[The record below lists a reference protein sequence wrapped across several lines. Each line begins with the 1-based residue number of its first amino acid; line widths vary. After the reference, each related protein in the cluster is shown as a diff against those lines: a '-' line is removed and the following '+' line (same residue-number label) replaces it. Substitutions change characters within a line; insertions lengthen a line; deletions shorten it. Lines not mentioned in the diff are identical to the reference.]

1 MGIDGPLARSGLRI
15 SSRRA
20 EVFWHSRETER
31 ATRQG
36 VNMEEEGLGRE
47 RKRRRANAAFNHNC
61 EKSDDGR
68 RGSGP
73 PPASGLLGMTS
84 YSFYQ
89 VGLKPIGLL
98 WYGCRLSKFLS
109 YHLSPSSALERGKR
123 RPRNTTFGKVSPPFS
138 LFPSPQ
144 SLLSLGSWVTSF
156 EKFMLTN

>member
-15 SSRRA
+15 SSSRQA

-31 ATRQG
+31 GGDAAG
-36 VNMEEEGLGRE
+36 GKYGRRVGE
-47 RKRRRANAAFNHNC
+47 RRKRRRANAAFNHNC
-61 EKSDDGR
+61 EKTDDGR

-109 YHLSPSSALERGKR
+109 CHLSPSSALERGKR
-123 RPRNTTFGKVSPPFS
+123 RPRNTTFGKVSPP
-138 LFPSPQ
+138 LPQ
-144 SLLSLGSWVTSF
+144 SLLSFGFMMASF
-156 EKFMLTN
+156 EKCMLTN

>member
-1 MGIDGPLARSGLRI
+1 MGVSGDRWPARSSAAGI

-20 EVFWHSRETER
+20 EVFWHSRETEG

-36 VNMEEEGLGRE
+36 VNMEEGLGRE
-47 RKRRRANAAFNHNC
+47 RKRRRAYAAFNHNC
-61 EKSDDGR
+61 EKTDDGR

-123 RPRNTTFGKVSPPFS
+123 RPRNTTFGKVSLPS
-138 LFPSPQ
+138 LAFP
-144 SLLSLGSWVTSF
+144 TI
-156 EKFMLTN
+156 LTQRSDF

>member
-1 MGIDGPLARSGLRI
+1 MGVSGDRGPARSGLRI

-20 EVFWHSRETER
+20 EVFWHSRETEG

-36 VNMEEEGLGRE
+36 VNMEEGLGRE

-61 EKSDDGR
+61 EKTDDGR

-89 VGLKPIGLL
+89 VGLKPIELWLSSLKILILSSFSLL
-98 WYGCRLSKFLS
+98 
-109 YHLSPSSALERGKR
+109 AVLERGKR
-123 RPRNTTFGKVSPPFS
+123 RPRNTTFGKVSLPS
-138 LFPSPQ
+138 LAFP
-144 SLLSLGSWVTSF
+144 TI
-156 EKFMLTN
+156 LTQRSDF

>member
-1 MGIDGPLARSGLRI
+1 MGVSGDRWPARSSAAGI

-20 EVFWHSRETER
+20 EVFWHSRETEG

-36 VNMEEEGLGRE
+36 VNMEEGLGRE

-61 EKSDDGR
+61 EKTDDGR

-73 PPASGLLGMTS
+73 PAAASGLLGMTFIKS
-84 YSFYQ
+84 ETYLIMVVVSQNPYLIIFLPPR
-89 VGLKPIGLL
+89 GLEAGQARTAKHDFWKG
-98 WYGCRLSKFLS
+98 F
-109 YHLSPSSALERGKR
+109 PSL
-123 RPRNTTFGKVSPPFS
+123 

-144 SLLSLGSWVTSF
+144 SLLSLGSWVISF